1 MRNKCSLFFVVLTA
15 LVLMASCYSDHPKR
29 SAALLNA
36 PAYSERQLD
45 SISFY
50 STHHYTENF
59 NFVVKADSLLLISQ
73 QPEEE
78 MSDLQ
83 TDSFAVRRHARV
95 VVADIRMMPN
105 DSIDS
110 VWVEL
115 GTEDAR
121 FGWIHESQLLPHVVP
136 DDPIS
141 QFISVFSDVHLLIF
155 LIIVVIIG
163 FLYTMRKLLRRKAH
177 IVHFRDISSFY
188 PTALCLLVAS
198 SATLYATIQNFEP
211 EMWRHFYFHPTLNP
225 FSVPVILAI
234 FLVCVWA
241 MFIVALAAAEDV
253 YRQLPLADA
262 ALYLCGLAAVCAV
275 NYVIF
280 SIMTLYYVGYVLLAL
295 YFFVAIRR
303 YFRDSLS
310 GYYCGHC
317 GAKMRQKGRC
327 PRCGALNE

>member
-1 MRNKCSLFFVVLTA
+1 MRNKLSIF
-15 LVLMASCYSDHPKR
+15 LVLLAALLLTASCYSDHQKR
-29 SAALLNA
+29 SAALPKV
-36 PAYSERQLD
+36 PAYSEQQLD

-59 NFVVKADSLLLISQ
+59 NFVVKSDSLLLISQ

-78 MSDLQ
+78 MSDLK

-105 DSIDS
+105 DTIDS

-141 QFISVFSDVHLLIF
+141 QFISVFSDVHLLISM
-155 LIIVVIIG
+155 LIIVIIG
-163 FLYTMRKLLRRKAH
+163 FLYTMRKLLRRRAH

-198 SATLYATIQNFEP
+198 SATLYATIQNFAP

-225 FSVPVILAI
+225 FSVPLILAV
-234 FLVCVWA
+234 FLICVWA

-253 YRQLPLADA
+253 YRQLSLADA
-262 ALYLCGLAAVCAV
+262 ALYMCGLIAVCAV

-280 SIMTLYYVGYVLLAL
+280 SITTLYYVGYLLLGLYVFFAL
-295 YFFVAIRR
+295 RR
-303 YFRDSLS
+303 YFRHSLS

-317 GAKMRQKGRC
+317 GAKIQRKGRC